1 MIDVLLALLLQF
13 GLFVLASL
21 AIILGI
27 IWVRVPVRRKK
38 NRRAGKDNRP

>member
-27 IWVRVPVRRKK
+27 IWVRAPVRRKK
-38 NRRAGKDNRP
+38 NGRAGKDNRP